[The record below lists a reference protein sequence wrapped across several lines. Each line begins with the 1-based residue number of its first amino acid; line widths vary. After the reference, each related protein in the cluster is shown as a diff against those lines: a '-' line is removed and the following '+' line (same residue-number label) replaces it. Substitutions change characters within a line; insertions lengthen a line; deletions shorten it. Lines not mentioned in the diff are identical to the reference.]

1 MIRYIIAL
9 SELGIKNVD
18 LLFLLQNYPFNIEN
32 MFMNNSVFENH
43 FELISYQGFFLDKNL
58 VDKALLKADEI
69 LKKSRELNIKIT
81 YYTEER
87 YPKELAKIDNPPAII
102 YYKGAEFIEIPTH
115 AIACVGTRK
124 PTKFSYNAVNYLVP
138 QLVKNNCSIISGLAC
153 GVDKLSHQA
162 CVSAG
167 GRTIAVLAHGLDTIY
182 PKENK
187 SLADRILAS
196 GGILM
201 SEYSV
206 GEKPDKFKFVNRNR
220 IIVGM
225 SKAIIIYECDVKSGT
240 MHNVEFALQQ
250 KKNIFCPNVGN
261 EIIDI
266 QTGTKK
272 LIDDHIATIIK
283 QGRDI
288 KGILNAVG
296 IKNVNIKMRNIDIKK
311 NFLHA
316 ILAIL
321 CNEMVLEETIE
332 ELNLPF
338 QNDDSF
344 YENAVK
350 LVDSNTIN
358 IDILLDS
365 LIRNNIASIKVQ
377 GSNHLING

>member
-9 SELGIKNVD
+9 SELGIRNVD

-32 MFMNNSVFENH
+32 MFMNRSIFENH
-43 FELISYQGFFLDKNL
+43 FELISYQGFFLDKDL
-58 VDKALLKADEI
+58 VEKALLKADEI

-87 YPKELAKIDNPPAII
+87 YPKELAKINNPPAII
-102 YYKGAEFIEIPTH
+102 YYKGAEFTEVSTH
-115 AIACVGTRK
+115 TIACVGTRK

-138 QLVKNNCSIISGLAC
+138 QLVKNNCAIISGLAC

-206 GEKPDKFKFVNRNR
+206 GEKADKFKFVNRNR

-261 EIIDI
+261 KIIDI

-272 LIDDHIATIIK
+272 LIDEHIATIIK

-296 IKNVNIKMRNIDIKK
+296 IKNVNIEMRNIDIKK

-332 ELNLPF
+332 ELKLPF
-338 QNDDSF
+338 QNDDFF
-344 YENAVK
+344 YENAIK
-350 LVDSNTIN
+350 LVDNNTIN

-365 LIRNNIASIKVQ
+365 LIRNNIASINKILQFDV
-377 GSNHLING
+377 